1 MASQVDDDFAA
12 FVRSR
17 QRGLLRA
24 AYLVCGD
31 RDQAEDLVQEAFA
44 KLASRWAGVREGS
57 PDAYVRRIIYRDAVS
72 GWRRWGR
79 RQSVTDPGV
88 VTALAERG
96 EASDPAER
104 WVEGAAVRQALAALP
119 PRQRAVMVLRY
130 YEDLSEEAIA
140 EALGISR
147 GTVKSQ
153 ASGALRNLR
162 GLLPHLAPALT
173 SDGGELA

>member
-1 MASQVDDDFAA
+1 MGAAADEDFVA

-17 QRGLLRA
+17 QRSLLRA

-31 RDQAEDLVQEAFA
+31 AQHAEDLVQEAFV
-44 KLASRWAGVREGS
+44 KLGSRWESVQHGS
-57 PDAYVRRIIYRDAVS
+57 PDAYVRRIIYHDAVTR
-72 GWRRWGR
+72 WRRWR
-79 RQSVTDPGV
+79 REVVHD
-88 VTALAERG
+88 VTATDGAWTGLVEPDPTESWVSGADVR
-96 EASDPAER
+96 EALRE
-104 WVEGAAVRQALAALP
+104 LP
-119 PRQRAVMVLRY
+119 PRQRAVIVLRY

>member
-1 MASQVDDDFAA
+1 MATTVDEDFVA

-24 AYLVCGD
+24 AYLACGD
-31 RDQAEDLVQEAFA
+31 AQHAEDLVQEALA
-44 KLASRWAGVREGS
+44 KLASRWESVRHGA

-72 GWRRWGR
+72 RWRKWGR
-79 RQSVTDPGV
+79 EVPQDAEAPGSAWSSLV
-88 VTALAERG
+88 D
-96 EASDPAER
+96 SDPAQT
-104 WVEGAAVRQALAALP
+104 WVSGADVRAALRELP

-130 YEDLSEEAIA
+130 YEDLSEESIA
-140 EALGISR
+140 EVLGISP

-162 GLLPHLAPALT
+162 RILPELAPALT
-173 SDGGELA
+173 ADGGEPA